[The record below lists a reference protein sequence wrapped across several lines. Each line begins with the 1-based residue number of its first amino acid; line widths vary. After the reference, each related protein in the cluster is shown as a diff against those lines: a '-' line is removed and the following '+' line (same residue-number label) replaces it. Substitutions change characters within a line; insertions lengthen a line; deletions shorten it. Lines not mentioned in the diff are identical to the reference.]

1 MFSEVKRLTCQG
13 NIMHG
18 IKPKVKYVV
27 AKFILIVRLKSYL
40 VQIKNISLETRP
52 ISFHKSYKSFNF
64 YYCSF
69 LAIECL
75 RSVEMA

>member
-18 IKPKVKYVV
+18 IKRKLEYVV
-27 AKFILIVRLKSYL
+27 GKFILIVKSYL

-52 ISFHKSYKSFNF
+52 MLFHKDYKSFNF
-64 YYCSF
+64 YCYNF

-75 RSVEMA
+75 WSVEMV

>member
-27 AKFILIVRLKSYL
+27 AKFIFIVKSYL
-40 VQIKNISLETRP
+40 VQIKNISLETKP
-52 ISFHKSYKSFNF
+52 ILMHKSYKSFNF
-64 YYCSF
+64 YYYNF

-75 RSVEMA
+75 WSVEMV